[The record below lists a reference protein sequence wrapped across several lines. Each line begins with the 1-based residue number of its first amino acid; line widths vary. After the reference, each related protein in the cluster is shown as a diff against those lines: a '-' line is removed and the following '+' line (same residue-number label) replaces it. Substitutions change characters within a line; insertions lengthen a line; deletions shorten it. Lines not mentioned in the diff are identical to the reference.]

1 MRQRL
6 ALKNISHN
14 LNWISST
21 CRMAIIEINTNP
33 SKKELRWFGAMLV
46 VFVFALGTL
55 VWWQFDAPTAAQ
67 RIWTGGGVLSLV
79 YVVGPPLRRWI
90 FVGWIYAAFPIGWT
104 VSHVLLGLIYYVVI
118 TPIGVL
124 LRLFKGDPLERQ
136 LDRSAASYW
145 RPHESLR
152 DVRRYFRQF

>member
-1 MRQRL
+1 
-6 ALKNISHN
+6 
-14 LNWISST
+14 
-21 CRMAIIEINTNP
+21 MAIIEINTDP

-46 VFVFALGTL
+46 VFVLAIGVL
-55 VWWQFDAPTAAQ
+55 VRWQFDAPTVAQ
-67 RIWTGGGVLSLV
+67 RIWIAGGLLSLV
-79 YVVGPPLRRWI
+79 YVVVPSLRRWI

-104 VSHVLLGLIYYVVI
+104 VSHVLLASIYYLVF
-118 TPIGVL
+118 TPIGLL
-124 LRLFKGDPLERQ
+124 LRLIKGDPLERR